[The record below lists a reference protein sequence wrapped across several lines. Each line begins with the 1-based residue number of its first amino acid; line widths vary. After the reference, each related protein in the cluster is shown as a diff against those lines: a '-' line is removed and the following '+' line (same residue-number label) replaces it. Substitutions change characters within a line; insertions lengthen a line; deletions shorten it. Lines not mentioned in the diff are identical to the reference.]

1 MKKTRRRQKVKKY
14 SLIIIPDTR
23 AKVWRREISRKK
35 IEAALASCAVIVLM
49 LTGSVLGFAH
59 YRTGYIATESIR
71 LENAKFA
78 EERSELLTKLAN
90 LEQVVDR
97 TERFAARVENT
108 LGLNPDEMQKGI
120 GPLTESDL
128 TAPASVEKF
137 NALDY
142 NGENKFAF
150 ANLDMTMEEIES
162 TASEVEGRL
171 HTVYE
176 LQQDRLTY
184 WASMPSI
191 WPTKGWVTSGFGH
204 RRRPIRG
211 GTSFHKGIDIAARPG
226 TPILSPGDG
235 VVTFSGYKRGLGR
248 TVMVDHGYG
257 VVSVYGHN
265 TKNYVKEGDR
275 IRRGEILAS
284 VGRTGLA
291 TGSHLH
297 YQINVDGVPVDPM
310 RYIHQHM

>member
-275 IRRGEILAS
+275 IRRGEILGT